1 MFVSN
6 NKHSKIK
13 IMALGGLGETGK
25 NMYVV
30 DVNDK
35 IFILDA
41 GLKYPEEDLLGVDA
55 VIPDFKYLIDNKEKI
70 VGLFLTHAHEEHIG
84 AVPNLLKNLNIPV
97 YGTRFTMALVEDALR
112 DDSENIENYQLK
124 IIKNTNVLTF
134 SDVQISFFSTTHSIP
149 DSVGICIH
157 TSDGAIVYT
166 ADYTFEQNVDKRYQ
180 TSYDQLSDINRR
192 GVLALLSES
201 LSAHNPGHT
210 SGEGR
215 FIYELSEIFSLAPG
229 RIVVSVF
236 SSDLQRIQKIINVAN
251 EHNRKIAIIGRK
263 MQRIIDIA
271 VKMGYLKFP
280 TPGML
285 LNLKYID
292 ETNDNNLPNMV
303 VLATGERQEPFDA
316 LIRMSRK
323 LDRLIHIEATD
334 TIVIA
339 SYSEAWF
346 C

>member
-1 MFVSN
+1 
-6 NKHSKIK
+6 
-13 IMALGGLGETGK
+13 
-25 NMYVV
+25 MYVV

-55 VIPDFKYLIDNKEKI
+55 VIPDFKYLIDNKERI
-70 VGLFLTHAHEEHIG
+70 IGLFLTHAHEEYIG
-84 AVPNLLKNLNIPV
+84 AVPNLLKAINIPV
-97 YGTRFTMALVEDALR
+97 YGTRFTMSLVEDSLR
-112 DDSENIENYQLK
+112 DENIDNYQFK

-149 DSVGICIH
+149 DSIGVCIN

-180 TSYDQLSDINRR
+180 TSYDQLSDISRK

-215 FIYELSEIFSLAPG
+215 FVYELSEIFSLAPE
-229 RIVVSVF
+229 RVIVSVF

-263 MQRIIDIA
+263 MQRTIDIA

-285 LNLKYID
+285 MNLKFID
-292 ETNDNNLPNMV
+292 ENNDNNLPNMV

-323 LDRLIHIEATD
+323 LDRLIHIEYTD

-339 SYSEAWF
+339 SP
-346 C
+346 